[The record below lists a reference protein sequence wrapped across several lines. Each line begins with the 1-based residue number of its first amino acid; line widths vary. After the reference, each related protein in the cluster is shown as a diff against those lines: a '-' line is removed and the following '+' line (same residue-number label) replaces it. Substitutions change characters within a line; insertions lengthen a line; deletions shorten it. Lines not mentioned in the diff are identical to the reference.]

1 MPYNILHS
9 DLVRDSKLETEVLAS
24 CLQHVFYDTGQ
35 SAHERRVRREERWVR
50 KTFIGRGAYGSVY
63 LEECDPGQGDKK
75 LRAVKEIKKS
85 VAPGDDLDYTRELE
99 AVYWHCFVRSHG
111 WFELDD
117 SVFIT
122 MEYLEHGDL
131 EQHLKSPL
139 PEVEARQITGQV
151 LEGLS
156 FMHQNGFIHRDLK
169 PGVRENIMVVT
180 VGPGW
185 FVKITDFG
193 ISKRRHQGV
202 TTLLTLQR
210 GTFGYAAPEALG
222 FNEGEVYTSSVDMWS
237 LGAVGYRMLTGTLA
251 FPGPLDLFSYYK
263 GLQKFPMA
271 SLETNG
277 ISQEGKEFIT
287 KLVNPDPKGRLTA
300 KMAVQ
305 HPWMTIH
312 NSANVSSTADSD
324 TIVSVASKAWST
336 DSNMTIK
343 AALPI
348 RNPRHQPPSVV
359 DSDTADE
366 ATKRTSEANHQ
377 PPSVTDTTDTDRTDA
392 NTAHEAP
399 KHTGKANYHPPS
411 VSDCPEEPLSQ
422 GPKLPPDSAILLEPA
437 NAPPDIPRTVYPRR
451 RKEEASNRRDFPED
465 DAGKAR
471 KDPKVFE
478 KPTAKPA
485 QWAKPGY
492 MFNKPPES
500 TRSDGQNDLES
511 DEDASNESW
520 IEESSDSEGSYS
532 SESEVVDE
540 IVTCDECG
548 SKFDLFT
555 DPVECLPCKH
565 YMCHDCLLGLVALS
579 LVSPKYMPPRCCDDP
594 AGLGEI
600 NPLAIPELDLDFEV
614 KDVFTELR
622 NFAALSRTKD
632 WQWRCPM
639 GHPTEDGSLLVSTG
653 WTPVWKTPMNCSLCV
668 VSTTL
673 PIREDLKYREG
684 QRYQGYCLFCCERA
698 NILECGCIEYFKL
711 VTDSFVNSLRRRDAL
726 SQTLANKIKLGCEAR
741 DKILAGEYMQYR
753 AWEDVPWCCE
763 LPPLK
768 PLVDRTLRGLG
779 GTAAGGYL
787 TWRETPP
794 RSQEDRFSCC
804 RGFRSQD
811 RMLRGLDNWEV
822 DDWMSQLPG
831 DLDIIQSDMPSW
843 SDEYLSLTDDSEQS
857 VAPNEDWQQSR
868 SDRIKERERLK
879 AERLME
885 MRATAAGLMGE
896 RYQDWQP
903 NRSDNTRG
911 RPLPERP
918 RAEPYKD
925 LTPRSRYAPAPR
937 RRVKVAPAYTADDV
951 QYSYGSTPIPSQ
963 GPPARWPSP
972 PYPEY
977 M

>member
-1 MPYNILHS
+1 
-9 DLVRDSKLETEVLAS
+9 
-24 CLQHVFYDTGQ
+24 
-35 SAHERRVRREERWVR
+35 
-50 KTFIGRGAYGSVY
+50 
-63 LEECDPGQGDKK
+63 
-75 LRAVKEIKKS
+75 
-85 VAPGDDLDYTRELE
+85 
-99 AVYWHCFVRSHG
+99 
-111 WFELDD
+111 
-117 SVFIT
+117 
-122 MEYLEHGDL
+122 
-131 EQHLKSPL
+131 
-139 PEVEARQITGQV
+139 
-151 LEGLS
+151 
-156 FMHQNGFIHRDLK
+156 
-169 PGVRENIMVVT
+169 
-180 VGPGW
+180 
-185 FVKITDFG
+185 
-193 ISKRRHQGV
+193 
-202 TTLLTLQR
+202 
-210 GTFGYAAPEALG
+210 
-222 FNEGEVYTSSVDMWS
+222 
-237 LGAVGYRMLTGTLA
+237 
-251 FPGPLDLFSYYK
+251 
-263 GLQKFPMA
+263 
-271 SLETNG
+271 
-277 ISQEGKEFIT
+277 
-287 KLVNPDPKGRLTA
+287 
-300 KMAVQ
+300 
-305 HPWMTIH
+305 
-312 NSANVSSTADSD
+312 
-324 TIVSVASKAWST
+324 
-336 DSNMTIK
+336 
-343 AALPI
+343 
-348 RNPRHQPPSVV
+348 
-359 DSDTADE
+359 
-366 ATKRTSEANHQ
+366 
-377 PPSVTDTTDTDRTDA
+377 
-392 NTAHEAP
+392 
-399 KHTGKANYHPPS
+399 
-411 VSDCPEEPLSQ
+411 
-422 GPKLPPDSAILLEPA
+422 
-437 NAPPDIPRTVYPRR
+437 
-451 RKEEASNRRDFPED
+451 
-465 DAGKAR
+465 
-471 KDPKVFE
+471 
-478 KPTAKPA
+478 
-485 QWAKPGY
+485 
-492 MFNKPPES
+492 
-500 TRSDGQNDLES
+500 
-511 DEDASNESW
+511 
-520 IEESSDSEGSYS
+520 
-532 SESEVVDE
+532 
-540 IVTCDECG
+540 
-548 SKFDLFT
+548 
-555 DPVECLPCKH
+555 
-565 YMCHDCLLGLVALS
+565 MCHDCLLGLVALS

-918 RAEPYKD
+918 RAEPYED

-972 PYPEY
+972 HAPYPEY